1 MITALNLLFH
11 AFRFKVVSLLLVA
24 VSLAVA
30 LLLAAFANILY
41 MELHSMTCIFFIIIM
56 KSSLWCHVEFRKK
69 KAGTG
74 KLYLGSTEGSGQ
86 LSLLVMHYITRCN
99 TSRDTEQ

>member
-1 MITALNLLFH
+1 M
-11 AFRFKVVSLLLVA
+11 
-24 VSLAVA
+24 

-41 MELHSMTCIFFIIIM
+41 IELHKYDLHFFIIIIM
-56 KSSLWCHVEFRKK
+56 KSPLWCHVEFRKK

-74 KLYLGSTEGSGQ
+74 KPYLGSTEGSGQ
-86 LSLLVMHYITRCN
+86 PSLLVMHYITRCN